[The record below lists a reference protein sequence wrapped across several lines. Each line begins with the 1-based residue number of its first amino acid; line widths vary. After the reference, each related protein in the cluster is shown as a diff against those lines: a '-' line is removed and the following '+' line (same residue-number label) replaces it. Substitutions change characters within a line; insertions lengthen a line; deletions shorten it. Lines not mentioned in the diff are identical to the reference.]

1 MNQSQDAVA
10 LHVGMNN
17 VNART
22 TGVKKFVALDA
33 QIQILRNHK
42 G

>member
-22 TGVKKFVALDA
+22 TGLKKVAALDA
-33 QIQILRNHK
+33 QIQILRNHE